1 MKNIKVSALLSGMES
16 NPVWEI
22 KDNEAQKVMSIFTSL
37 PAGSFAN
44 RTEDYS
50 RFYNGCMLEVSSEK
64 SIHVFDGYAIINEN
78 NVIEVRVDK
87 NKKLEKQLLKH
98 LNTAPMIKN
107 LILNSDLS
115 FNAEVHKAV

>member
-1 MKNIKVSALLSGMES
+1 MKNIKVEALLNGMSE

-22 KDNEAQKVMSIFTSL
+22 KDNEAQKVMSIYSSL
-37 PAGSFAN
+37 PSGSFVN

-64 SIHVFDGYAIINEN
+64 SIHVFDGYAIISEN

-107 LILNSDLS
+107 LIMNSDLS